1 MFFSILKLTSFL
13 YIAQL
18 ADQNR
23 LQLEDF
29 KTTMKKVED
38 DNKELLDINFQLKDK
53 YKEMEAELF
62 KKRKEMLELLDKIDP
77 DYVEKLENEIQR
89 LKEQNEFSE
98 KLEDIERFKETIAEK
113 EKEIED
119 LRQQLEAAS
128 KVSS

>member
-1 MFFSILKLTSFL
+1 MLFSILKLTSFL

>member
-119 LRQQLEAAS
+119 LQQQLEAAS

>member
-89 LKEQNEFSE
+89 LKEQNEFAE

-113 EKEIED
+113 EKEIDD
-119 LRQQLEAAS
+119 LQQQLEAAS

>member
-1 MFFSILKLTSFL
+1 MKLTSFL

-119 LRQQLEAAS
+119 LQQQLEAAS

>member
-1 MFFSILKLTSFL
+1 MKLTSFL